1 MSFAY
6 PLWLIA
12 GLVICCLMLLQYRL
26 AARKRQTALQSFVAP
41 QLMARLTASISHP
54 KRLTKQVLVVAAVML
69 LFTALARPQF
79 GYQWVD
85 VKRKGIDLLFAL
97 DTSKSMLAE
106 DIRPNRLK
114 RASLAIL
121 DFVNQLDGDRVG
133 LMPFAGSAYLMC
145 PLTTD
150 YDAFAQSLQ
159 AVDTNIIPK
168 GGTNLGEVIS
178 SADQILSTS
187 ANHKILII
195 LTDGENLQ
203 GDVLATAAKAA
214 QNGLTIY
221 TVGVGTAAGE
231 LIPITENGRQG
242 FVKDDSGNFVTSK
255 LDASTLTSVA
265 EKTGGLYVPLG
276 TSGQGLETVYQSKL
290 SLIPKETLAERRHK
304 VPVDR
309 FEWPLAVAILLLV
322 IETLTGERKNGRV
335 ENGAVKKF
343 WRLPGRTL
351 GIFCMLSALSVS
363 LLTQTSYA
371 SPGEDAFRA
380 EKYLE
385 ASEYYSNQ
393 LKKKPDDPVLNYN
406 YGTAAY
412 RNNLNDEAAEAF
424 HKALKS
430 DDPHLQQKAYF
441 NLGNSLYKKGAE
453 SLQAKPE
460 ETLKKWQEAVDAYAA
475 SAKLAPN
482 DKIPVNN
489 KDLVEK
495 QIEELKKRLPPPQK
509 QQKNQNQ
516 NQNQEG
522 KKQDGSNSQNSQQDN
537 GQGKQHSQDGNTND
551 NPGQEGQKNDQN
563 SQNHDSSAAGAKNA
577 GQPPQTDDASPADT
591 GHDDIK
597 AGNGSEPAPAS
608 DKQGQQVAKEGQP
621 GQMSKDEAE
630 QLLRAILSEEGKLNF
645 VPNKNDADRVDKDW

>member
-12 GLVICCLMLLQYRL
+12 GLIVCCLMLLQYRL

-54 KRLTKQVLVVAAVML
+54 KRLTKQVLVVAGVML

-178 SADQILSTS
+178 SADQLLSTS

-242 FVKDDSGNFVTSK
+242 FVKDDSGSFVTSK
-255 LDASTLTSVA
+255 LDAATLTSVA

-309 FEWPLAVAILLLV
+309 FEWPLGAAILLLV
-322 IETLTGERKNGRV
+322 IETLTGERKNGKA
-335 ENGAVKKF
+335 ENGGAKKF
-343 WRLPGRTL
+343 WPLPGRTF
-351 GIFCMLSALSVS
+351 GIFCMVPALAIS
-363 LLTQTSYA
+363 LLTQTGYA

-385 ASEYYSNQ
+385 ASEYYSKQ
-393 LKKKPDDPVLNYN
+393 LEKKPDDPLLNYN
-406 YGTAAY
+406 YGTTAY

-424 HKALKS
+424 RKALKS

-441 NLGNSLYKKGAE
+441 NLGNSLYKKGTE
-453 SLQAKPE
+453 SLQAAPE
-460 ETLKKWQEAVDAYAA
+460 ETRKKWQEAIDAYDAA
-475 SAKLAPN
+475 SKLAPN
-482 DKIPVNN
+482 DKIPAQN
-489 KDLVEK
+489 KALVEE
-495 QIEELKKRLPPPQK
+495 QLKRLPPPQK
-509 QQKNQNQ
+509 QQKNQDQNQ
-516 NQNQEG
+516 NQDQEG

-563 SQNHDSSAAGAKNA
+563 SQNHDSSTAGAKNA
-577 GQPPQTDDASPADT
+577 EQPPQTDDASPADT

-597 AGNGSEPAPAS
+597 AGNGSEPAAAGGE
-608 DKQGQQVAKEGQP
+608 QEQQVAPVKQGQP

-630 QLLRAILSEEGKLNF
+630 QLLRTILSEEGKLNF